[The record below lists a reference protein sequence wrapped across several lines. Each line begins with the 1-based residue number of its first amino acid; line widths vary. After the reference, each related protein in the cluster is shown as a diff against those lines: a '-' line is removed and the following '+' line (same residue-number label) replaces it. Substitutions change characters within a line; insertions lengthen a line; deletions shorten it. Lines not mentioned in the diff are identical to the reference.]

1 MPIELKIAVT
11 IRTRLKSPHFIHN
24 IVGEISVVKSCD
36 GVWAGSTVVLG
47 VLDFDGDHDDDDNHV
62 NKDDNDG
69 DMDDND
75 GENDGDKDDNNDEND
90 DDTFITEISL
100 STL

>member
-1 MPIELKIAVT
+1 M
-11 IRTRLKSPHFIHN
+11 
-24 IVGEISVVKSCD
+24 VKSCD

-47 VLDFDGDHDDDDNHV
+47 VLDCDGDHDDDDNHV
-62 NKDDNDG
+62 NKDDNDDG
-69 DMDDND
+69 LDDN
-75 GENDGDKDDNNDEND
+75 ENDDDKDDNNDEND

>member
-1 MPIELKIAVT
+1 M
-11 IRTRLKSPHFIHN
+11 
-24 IVGEISVVKSCD
+24 VKSCD
-36 GVWAGSTVVLG
+36 GVWAGSTVVLR
-47 VLDFDGDHDDDDNHV
+47 VSDCDGGHDDDDNHV